1 MFGRGLATTAGF
13 LERIGG
19 EAQLHARRLTDPFEE
34 LLAAEPET
42 FFSFGGFSRNGATGV
57 RFARVKKQVF
67 GELLGEAWRNVAPKK
82 PGDASVRSRTKRR
95 ASRPG

>member
-1 MFGRGLATTAGF
+1 MLKLDLDAH
-13 LERIGG
+13 
-19 EAQLHARRLTDPFEE
+19 EA

-67 GELLGEAWRNVAPKK
+67 GELLGEAFCNVAPKK
-82 PGDASVRSRTKRR
+82 LGDASVRSRTKRR
-95 ASRPG
+95 ANRPG